1 MSRNESKFGKKKSG
15 NKFSREKNYADSE
28 ADILLANQ
36 NQEIYKEERTKE
48 RHERRVE
55 AGLEEDDKDKK
66 EKEKEPILETAVGD
80 CKIYKL
86 SKRVKKEDDNDE

>member
-48 RHERRVE
+48 RHHRRVE
-55 AGLEEDDKDKK
+55 AGLEEDDKK
-66 EKEKEPILETAVGD
+66 EKEKEKEKETVEPVN
-80 CKIYKL
+80 K
-86 SKRVKKEDDNDE
+86 

>member
-48 RHERRVE
+48 RHHRRVE
-55 AGLEEDDKDKK
+55 AGLEEDDKK
-66 EKEKEPILETAVGD
+66 EKEKETVEPVN
-80 CKIYKL
+80 K
-86 SKRVKKEDDNDE
+86 